1 MLQLYKIQDYGQ
13 ATFKKFYDKRVY
25 LKLRCKVKTVAVY
38 KSGGG
43 LGDLAQSI
51 LFFRSF
57 KQMFPQAKIIYLGL
71 YQRPRCDT
79 LFSNIPY
86 IDEYVEYMRPGRQR
100 TLRQYFSFLKKYFRK
115 FDLIVDTQSKFA
127 PSFYVWLLN
136 PRYFLSRNPL
146 FSSWRF
152 LLNPKMKVHV
162 IAKMLSL
169 VRTLGFEKIDFNPV
183 VDIPGEY
190 LHLAQDYLKDFSG
203 PFISILPGA
212 GHPYKVWDKEKFAA
226 LADRFYSM
234 GYQVILIGAEEE
246 RVLLLRIAQMMQ
258 NKPIIPQLEEPK
270 FGQDPIYSIGLF
282 KSSALAVGCD
292 CGGLHLAALAGC
304 LVVGVFGPTNPVKSG
319 PLGQRNVVIYKG
331 LNCSPCRMRQCEIEH
346 RCLKEITPDQLIE
359 ASKFI
364 LNEATTLDA
373 MRRGSLG

>member
-234 GYQVILIGAEEE
+234 GYQVILIGAEGE
-246 RVLLLRIAQMMQ
+246 RTLLLRIAQMMQ
-258 NKPIIPQLEEPK
+258 NKPIIPQLEESK

-282 KSSALAVGCD
+282 KSSALTVGSD

-304 LVVGVFGPTNPVKSG
+304 SVVGIFGPTNPVKSG

-359 ASKFI
+359 AAKFI
-364 LNEATTLDA
+364 LKDV
-373 MRRGSLG
+373 S